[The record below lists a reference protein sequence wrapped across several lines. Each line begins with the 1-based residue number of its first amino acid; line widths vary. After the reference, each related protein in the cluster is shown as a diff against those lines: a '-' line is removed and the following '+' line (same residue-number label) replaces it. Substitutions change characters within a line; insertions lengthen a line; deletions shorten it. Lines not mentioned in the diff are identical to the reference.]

1 MGRSYQIK
9 LDQASASASASAAPA
24 LGAMRLALSA
34 GAYGAKREVVQ
45 VPSSF
50 RS

>member
-9 LDQASASASASAAPA
+9 LDQASARASAAPA

-34 GAYGAKREVVQ
+34 GTYGAKREVVQ